1 MNNLIPLTNAPRFRH
16 FDWDKAKNFYY
27 IAQLGSFTKGSEFLH
42 TSQPALSRQI
52 QSLERSIGC
61 PLFCRNPRGLT
72 LTRKGEELQKIIETT
87 FQQLKDFTHE
97 TQKITRGEPR
107 TLRMGLPRSLMS
119 PVLTILKDYQRFH
132 SYLTLE
138 LVEDFDHKEMPLLD
152 LDMALRPFQKKMSN
166 VNQQYLA
173 EIDQSLFSSSVIISK
188 KTEQSVLLYFIIP
201 IALQEDEEL
210 QDIYR
215 ALRSGLGDGEKAG
228 THQQEAARDE

>member
-1 MNNLIPLTNAPRFRH
+1 MKMNLNNTSRFRH

-52 QSLERSIGC
+52 QSLERSLGC

-87 FQQLKDFTHE
+87 FQQLKDFTNE
-97 TQKITRGEPR
+97 TQKIEYGEPR
-107 TLRMGLPRSLMS
+107 TLRIGLPRSLMS
-119 PVLTILKDYQRFH
+119 PVLNILKDYQHSR

-138 LVEDFDHKEMPLLD
+138 LVEDIDHKEMPLLD
-152 LDMALRPFQKKMSN
+152 LDIALRPFQKKRSN

-188 KTEQSVLLYFIIP
+188 KTEQSVSLYFIVP
-201 IALQEDEEL
+201 AALQEDYEL
-210 QDIYR
+210 KDIYH
-215 ALRSGLGDGEKAG
+215 ALRSDLGDGKKAE
-228 THQQEAARDE
+228 TNQREAG